1 MNYFLETTKK
11 FFLLLHLI
19 FEIFKKYSWKRF
31 WKNIVKITKYNQM
44 NTKDLIIFLV
54 FWKRNNYSLKKNISI
69 INKTIINK
77 IQDKFKLLI
86 FGLILL
92 NK

>member
-1 MNYFLETTKK
+1 
-11 FFLLLHLI
+11 
-19 FEIFKKYSWKRF
+19 
-31 WKNIVKITKYNQM
+31 M